1 MITLWHKINTLGTL
15 MLNKRLKII
24 FVATLSVMAASST
37 AQMLKDDAE
46 LKVPAERQFLEAL
59 RDSSDKTKGVVILNM
74 DPRLEKLMEQKHKMA
89 SDRSSAAGMGV
100 GNRSVQGYRVQVFS
114 SNQRT
119 AKTDAQNVVQQIRSK
134 APKLPVYVSYQS
146 PFWKVRVGN
155 CETTTEAQQL
165 RNDMKGLFPELASEI
180 YIVKGKVNVE

>member
-1 MITLWHKINTLGTL
+1 MMPAYEVNVTVVVEHDGKPIVYSRTYLPEYKS
-15 MLNKRLKII
+15 MD
-24 FVATLSVMAASST
+24 AA
-37 AQMLKDDAE
+37 E
-46 LKVPAERQFLEAL
+46 
-59 RDSSDKTKGVVILNM
+59 VVKFT
-74 DPRLEKLMEQKHKMA
+74 PEKLMEQKHKMA
-89 SDRSSAAGMGV
+89 SDRSSAAGMGM

>member
-24 FVATLSVMAASST
+24 FVAMLSVMAASST

-46 LKVPAERQFLEAL
+46 PKIPAERQFLEAL

-165 RNDMKGLFPELASEI
+165 RNDMKGLLPELASEI

>member
-24 FVATLSVMAASST
+24 FVAMLSVFAVSSK
-37 AQMLKDDAE
+37 AQEDAGP
-46 LKVPAERQFLEAL
+46 KVPAERQFLEAL

>member
-1 MITLWHKINTLGTL
+1 
-15 MLNKRLKII
+15 
-24 FVATLSVMAASST
+24 
-37 AQMLKDDAE
+37 
-46 LKVPAERQFLEAL
+46 
-59 RDSSDKTKGVVILNM
+59 M